1 MVVLIVCIVIALYI
15 FGKEAF
21 LASRSAVFPKAN
33 SKQQH
38 RYAILIPARDESKVI
53 EALLISIEK
62 QSMPVSSCDVY
73 VIVEDKNDK
82 TVEIVKK
89 HKMQIVYR
97 QDLTKKRKGYALDDA
112 IQEIRK
118 QEKQYDAYFIFD
130 ADNVLDPK
138 FLEEMTTSIDAGYD
152 IGLGYRNTKNGNDS
166 VYAAVSS
173 LTFSM
178 INTLGNDNKCRH
190 HKTLTIS
197 GTGFYI
203 LGKWIDKWK
212 GYPFVSL
219 TEDYELTMY
228 ATLHDLTTTYNKKA
242 IFYDE
247 QPNSYQATITQR
259 TRWVR
264 GYFDTRRQYM
274 KVLKAKMAKKDK
286 NYPSVY
292 EAVMGIKPYLVMVVG
307 VVSTLIWQFY
317 NICLKLIAKKPF
329 MAEVMTILGIF
340 LAIYICLFLVTY
352 VMLKKEKKVL
362 NLKRSMKFK
371 ALVYNPIFLA
381 TYVHCLVL
389 AFTQKEITWEKIT
402 HDRSLTIDKEK

>member
-21 LASRSAVFPKAN
+21 LASRSAVFPKKK

-329 MAEVMTILGIF
+329 MTEVMTILGIF